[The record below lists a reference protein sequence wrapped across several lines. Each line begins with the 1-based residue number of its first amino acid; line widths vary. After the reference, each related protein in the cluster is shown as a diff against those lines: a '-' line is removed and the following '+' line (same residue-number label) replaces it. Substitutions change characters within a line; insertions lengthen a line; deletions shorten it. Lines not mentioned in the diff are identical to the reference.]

1 MMYPVMNVL
10 IPKLKYAG
18 EVLEGSAKFVRQ
30 LETLQVGDN
39 NSYEYTILGC
49 SSTRRVVQQY
59 EEDTWECTPFR
70 KIRDVRKLE

>member
-30 LETLQVGDN
+30 LETLQEGDN
-39 NSYEYTILGC
+39 NS
-49 SSTRRVVQQY
+49 
-59 EEDTWECTPFR
+59 F
-70 KIRDVRKLE
+70 